1 MAKRHTRELV
11 WLFVQFFVL
20 TWSVPPQLRRLST
33 SCVHRHYGRHI
44 NCCLRFHVQLLYPVI
59 HNLFSSMRPFHYI
72 RLPSSFPTLCNLK
85 DAFQILDVLR
95 YNVVITGPPTHSVGG
110 QYCFALWRLS
120 SVVVCNTMAAHMQ
133 RNLPGSSTRRR
144 ASSVTSH

>member
-1 MAKRHTRELV
+1 
-11 WLFVQFFVL
+11 
-20 TWSVPPQLRRLST
+20 
-33 SCVHRHYGRHI
+33 
-44 NCCLRFHVQLLYPVI
+44 
-59 HNLFSSMRPFHYI
+59 MRPFHYI